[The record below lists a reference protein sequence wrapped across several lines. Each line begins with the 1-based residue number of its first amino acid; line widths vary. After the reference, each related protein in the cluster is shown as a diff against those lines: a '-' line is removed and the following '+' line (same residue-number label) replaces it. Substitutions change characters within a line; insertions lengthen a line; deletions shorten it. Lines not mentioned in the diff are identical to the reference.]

1 MSLTYSSILT
11 LGTELIP
18 FNLLNLVSHKNFSS
32 DELDSSKPSLIMFI
46 CNHCPYVI
54 HYHSEIQQISRDY
67 KNLINMTAISS
78 NDVEIYPQDGPQEML
93 DLWEE
98 LGLSFPY
105 LFDETQMIAK
115 AYKAE
120 CTPEFYLF
128 DRNKKLVYRGRLDE
142 STPNS
147 NIQPSGKDLRNA
159 LDNLLNNTAIDP
171 NQFPSMG
178 CNIKWK

>member
-1 MSLTYSSILT
+1 MLT

-18 FNLLNLVSHKNFSS
+18 FNLSNTVSNKHFSS
-32 DELDSSKPSLIMFI
+32 NELDNSKPSLIMFI

-54 HYHSEIQQISRDY
+54 HYHSEIQQISKDY
-67 KNLINMTAISS
+67 KDLINIVAISS
-78 NDVEIYPQDGPQEML
+78 NDVEIYPQDGPQEMS

-120 CTPEFYLF
+120 CTPESYLF
-128 DRNKKLVYRGRLDE
+128 DSNKKLVYRGRLDE

-147 NIQPSGKDLRNA
+147 NIQPSGKDIRNA
-159 LDNLLNNTAIDP
+159 LDNLLNNAEIDSE
-171 NQFPSMG
+171 QFPSMG